1 MYRGVEVGTIKN
13 LDLNPLGDRVFIN
26 ILIAPRYQHLVRQNS
41 EFWISSGYDFNLSLT
56 GGAQFNTG
64 SVQQLLKGGISFS
77 TPSGTVVQRQAKA
90 NQHFLLQV
98 KRPEDAQKW
107 NQGALPAAKN

>member
-13 LDLNPLGDRVFIN
+13 LELNSLGDRVFIN

-41 EFWISSGYDFNLSLT
+41 EFWIASGYDFNLSLT

-77 TPSGTVVQRQAKA
+77 TPSSTVVQGQAKA